1 MKNRNYIK
9 EFLRRTSTKY
19 APTRQGLNYTGLAY
33 PIYFKPPAAPSM
45 RRVER
50 FMFMRYGASLLDRVV
65 LKYMR
70 PLDNDHA

>member
-19 APTRQGLNYTGLAY
+19 APTRKGLDYTGLAY
-33 PIYFKPPAAPSM
+33 PIYFKPPSVPSI

-50 FMFMRYGASLLDRVV
+50 FMFMRYGDSLLDRIV
-65 LKYMR
+65 LKYVL
-70 PLDNDHA
+70 PLDKYNV